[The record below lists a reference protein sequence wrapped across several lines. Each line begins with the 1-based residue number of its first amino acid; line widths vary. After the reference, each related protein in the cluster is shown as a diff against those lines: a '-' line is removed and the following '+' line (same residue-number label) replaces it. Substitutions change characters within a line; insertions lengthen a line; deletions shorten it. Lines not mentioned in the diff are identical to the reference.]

1 MAISAATA
9 TYTRVSALVRERELT
24 VAGLVATTVKMS
36 AQQVLGQA
44 AGDVAR
50 ALVSAAGFLPLPAG
64 GSLDWLFGGAVAAAA
79 LVNAWTFGL
88 AGVILLLL
96 LPVGG
101 PVWAG
106 VVPVGTTFSG
116 LRRCAGWV
124 RVGVSR
130 NAQDAATVDHG
141 EVTMS
146 ILIVDDS
153 APFRELARRILAG
166 DGFDVVGTASSSE
179 EALSSVAVLRPQV
192 ALVDIN
198 LGADSGFELARRL
211 DAARPDRPSVVLMS
225 THSADE
231 FAELIEASPANGFVP
246 KERLS
251 GDAVR
256 LLLAEAG

>member
-1 MAISAATA
+1 
-9 TYTRVSALVRERELT
+9 
-24 VAGLVATTVKMS
+24 
-36 AQQVLGQA
+36 
-44 AGDVAR
+44 
-50 ALVSAAGFLPLPAG
+50 
-64 GSLDWLFGGAVAAAA
+64 
-79 LVNAWTFGL
+79 
-88 AGVILLLL
+88 
-96 LPVGG
+96 
-101 PVWAG
+101 
-106 VVPVGTTFSG
+106 
-116 LRRCAGWV
+116 
-124 RVGVSR
+124 
-130 NAQDAATVDHG
+130 
-141 EVTMS
+141 MS